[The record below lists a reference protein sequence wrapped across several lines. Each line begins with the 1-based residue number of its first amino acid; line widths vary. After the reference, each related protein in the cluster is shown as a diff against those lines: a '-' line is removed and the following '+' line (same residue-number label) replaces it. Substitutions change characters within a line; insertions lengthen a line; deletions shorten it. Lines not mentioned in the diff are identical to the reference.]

1 MEPADRRAPNNKWQS
16 SPAGHSF
23 SERDIENVAMWCWT
37 LFLAR
42 MITRVGLLLAAS
54 LWAACP
60 WASSGMTY
68 AFGPSKARQVYI
80 AFEDSYLSA
89 ACIQQVAY
97 SVGVDWRPQVD
108 VPGLMVW
115 DAGPPDRGVLIH
127 YWLICL
133 MFLVA
138 TVATSWRR
146 KKSVV
151 DTQKP
156 GADSAT
162 EAEHGRTE

>member
-54 LWAACP
+54 LWVACP

-97 SVGVDWRPQVD
+97 SVGVDWRPQTDGLGRGTAGSRCAHSLLAHLPD
-108 VPGLMVW
+108 VP
-115 DAGPPDRGVLIH
+115 
-127 YWLICL
+127 
-133 MFLVA
+133 
-138 TVATSWRR
+138 RR
-146 KKSVV
+146 
-151 DTQKP
+151 
-156 GADSAT
+156 DSGHELA
-162 EAEHGRTE
+162 AEEISG